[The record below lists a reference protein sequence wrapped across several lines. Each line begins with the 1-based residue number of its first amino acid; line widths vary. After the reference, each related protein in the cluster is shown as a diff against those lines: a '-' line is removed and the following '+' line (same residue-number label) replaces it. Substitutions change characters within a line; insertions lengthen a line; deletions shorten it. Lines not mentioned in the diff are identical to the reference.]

1 MDYFLKSADEAAL
14 IAALLAAGILLEIDG
29 GHSLADGIALDVIG
43 TIHKPTGAI
52 QTVDGVDVPEMAV
65 VPGWHA
71 NLRGE
76 LSDTQ
81 LAALAPILLE
91 QPPANPFRVW
101 AS

>member
-1 MDYFLKSADEAAL
+1 MNYFLKSTDESAL
-14 IAALLAAGILLEIDG
+14 VAALLAAGILLEIDG
-29 GHSLADGIALDVIG
+29 GHGLADGFALDVIG
-43 TIHKPTGAI
+43 TIHKPTGAV
-52 QTVDGVDVPEMAV
+52 QTVDGMEVPEMAA

-91 QPPANPFRVW
+91 QPPAQPYRVW
-101 AS
+101 L